1 MPDLPSIFPE
11 GSITWANALISVL
24 ILIAAF
30 IVAHFAKKGVN
41 ALRTRL
47 PGLHPELISLTARI
61 VKYAIILLAV
71 GIVLALLGANIQ
83 PVLAAVIIVAAVGF
97 MAVRGIATNFGAA
110 VIIQSRRSIHVG
122 QWIEVLDFV
131 GQVKEL
137 NSRAVVVTTRDGRTV
152 HLPNVSVLEN
162 PMVNHSEGGATR
174 SSLEVRVQGV
184 DDLLSLRG
192 TIARAAGQAPGV
204 ITGHGVDVLVR
215 SVSPRAATLELRVW
229 HAPLADVGV
238 VSEVVTSV
246 ADALQGASVRATVA
260 ASVPPPPLTP
270 PPAL

>member
-110 VIIQSRRSIHVG
+110 VLLLPCRWAG
-122 QWIEVLDFV
+122 
-131 GQVKEL
+131 
-137 NSRAVVVTTRDGRTV
+137 RARLLVHTRDDPAAFIAQDVEHAGVAAFVAGLEPPATEAGAGVRHHRWDVEGFAAEGRRGV
-152 HLPNVSVLEN
+152 GDPPSFAVPDHADGDGVGVP
-162 PMVNHSEGGATR
+162 EGG
-174 SSLEVRVQGV
+174 EIVG
-184 DDLLSLRG
+184 RG
-192 TIARAAGQAPGV
+192 GR
-204 ITGHGVDVLVR
+204 HGVRFSRMNVR
-215 SVSPRAATLELRVW
+215 IS
-229 HAPLADVGV
+229 GV
-238 VSEVVTSV
+238 
-246 ADALQGASVRATVA
+246 
-260 ASVPPPPLTP
+260 
-270 PPAL
+270 